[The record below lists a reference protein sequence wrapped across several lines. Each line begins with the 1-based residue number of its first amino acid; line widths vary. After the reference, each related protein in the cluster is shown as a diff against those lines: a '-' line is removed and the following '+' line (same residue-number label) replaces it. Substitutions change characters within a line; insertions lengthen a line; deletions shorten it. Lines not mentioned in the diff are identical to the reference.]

1 MLLLKLLKIIK
12 KSILIIGN
20 LREEDTHKDDDY
32 KESILSFSLN
42 RYVTEDH
49 KNDWEDL

>member
-1 MLLLKLLKIIK
+1 M
-12 KSILIIGN
+12 ILFKAFEN
-20 LREEDTHKDDDY
+20 YRKYLREEDTHKDDNY